1 MLSKIGIRTVDVGCA
16 ILSMHSIREQAG
28 AKDVQNLIDLFSSL
42 FEGFAEL
49 DRELTVD

>member
-16 ILSMHSIREQAG
+16 ILSMHSIREQCG
-28 AKDVQNLIDLFSSL
+28 AKDVQNAIDLFSAF
-42 FEGFAEL
+42 FEGFAAL